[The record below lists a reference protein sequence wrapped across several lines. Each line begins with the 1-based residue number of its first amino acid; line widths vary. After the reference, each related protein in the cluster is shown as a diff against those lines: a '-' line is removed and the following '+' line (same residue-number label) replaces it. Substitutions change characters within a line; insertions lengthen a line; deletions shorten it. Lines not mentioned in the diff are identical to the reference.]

1 MPQDRDCGRKAGF
14 RLRPRKRIFRWVAG
28 VALLGIAA
36 GIDVSGA
43 SAQTYGSD
51 NEGAWNKF
59 MKSLGMNSAPSASGD
74 INYTERSPL
83 VVPPSRDL
91 PPPGSEAATP
101 APDWPKNDPKPVKHA
116 KAKGKPDV
124 VPDTAVQTLEP
135 TLRKE
140 ALVQSGGLVQY
151 RRIRYLCWRTSPR
164 ELDRSACRVSCAVA
178 GSPLRHLPGEEE
190 NTGDLKGFQHDLGH
204 AAKITAAALKSDAA
218 CFVRHLEPLAL
229 ARLRVSSRLAFG

>member
-43 SAQTYGSD
+43 SAQTDGSD

-124 VPDTAVQTLEP
+124 VPDTAVQTPNPPFEKKPWYNPAGWFNTEEYATFDGEP
-135 TLRKE
+135 
-140 ALVQSGGLVQY
+140 V
-151 RRIRYLCWRTSPR
+151 R
-164 ELDRSACRVSCAVA
+164 ENPDRSACRVSCAVA
-178 GSPLRHLPGEEE
+178 GSPLRHLPGEERKHRRPQRIS
-190 NTGDLKGFQHDLGH
+190 T
-204 AAKITAAALKSDAA
+204 
-218 CFVRHLEPLAL
+218 
-229 ARLRVSSRLAFG
+229 